1 MSITLTHKKFKTPC
15 IYCRV
20 KIRINKKMS
29 NKKVEFEIIHANKL
43 IPYKK
48 NPRKNKN
55 AIRKVAN
62 SIKLN
67 GFAAPIVAN
76 YNYEVLAGHTR
87 LAAVKLLQKEE
98 PKEDYSMV
106 PVRFIN
112 ITGEQAKLYRI
123 QDNRLGEFSEWDDD
137 LLAEQLEELQ
147 ISFSEELS
155 DLFSDDELKELLDNK
170 EESIE
175 DFSETDLNF
184 VYQILVTNLDESTQK
199 ALLEKLESE
208 GYKCQPLVI

>member
-1 MSITLTHKKFKTPC
+1 MSKEKNKKEFEF
-15 IYCRV
+15 V
-20 KIRINKKMS
+20 HINK
-29 NKKVEFEIIHANKL
+29 L
-43 IPYKK
+43 LPYEK

-87 LAAVKLLQKEE
+87 LSAVKLLQKEE
-98 PKEDYSMV
+98 DQDYSMV
-106 PVRFIN
+106 PVRFVDLY
-112 ITGEQAKLYRI
+112 GEQAKLYRI

-137 LLAEQLEELQ
+137 LLAEQLDELQ